1 VRDGDQVEVTVLL
14 PCLNEA
20 ETLATCV
27 QKAVKCLAEL
37 GVHGEVL
44 VSDNGSTDGSQEIA
58 VSNGARVIDAP
69 IRGYGGALMAGIAN
83 ARGRYVIMADSD
95 DSYDLSNLGPFIEK
109 LREGN
114 DVVMGNRFKGGIE
127 RGAMPV
133 LHRYLGNPVLSALG
147 RGLFK
152 LRGVGDFHCGIR
164 GFNRDRIQALGLCM
178 PGMEFAS
185 ELVVRASLAD
195 YSIVEVPTTLQKD
208 GRSRPPHLRTW
219 RDGWRHLRF
228 LLVLSPERTLIRPGF
243 VLAALGAIL
252 SLALTLGPIRIG
264 AVAFDVNAL
273 AYACL
278 AVLVGTQLVLFG
290 GFAEIYGRY
299 EGIVREHRLARWT
312 RLLRLETC
320 AVVGLALIAIGLV
333 GSLLALEA
341 WGHAGFGSQDTR
353 AAIRVVV
360 PSATAIA
367 TGILVIFSGL
377 FGSLLTLRIANPHV
391 LAADPDN
398 SDNRT
403 PATNPAPSPSPTV
416 RG

>member
-1 VRDGDQVEVTVLL
+1 VQNDAAVEVTVLL

-20 ETLATCV
+20 ETLGVCV
-27 QKAVKCLAEL
+27 EKAVKCLAEL
-37 GVHGEVL
+37 GVNGEVL
-44 VSDNGSTDGSQEIA
+44 VSDNGSTDGSQQIA
-58 VSNGARVIDAP
+58 VDSGARVIHAP
-69 IRGYGGALMAGIAN
+69 IRGYGGALMAGIDG

-109 LREGN
+109 LRTGK
-114 DVVMGNRFKGGIE
+114 DVVMGNRFKGGIAP
-127 RGAMPV
+127 GAMPA

-147 RGLFK
+147 RTLFK

-185 ELVVRASLAD
+185 ELIVRASLAG
-195 YSIVEVPTTLQKD
+195 YSIVEVPTTLNKD

-228 LLVLSPERTLIRPGF
+228 LLVLSPERTLVQPGF
-243 VLAALGAIL
+243 VLAGLGAIL
-252 SLALTLGPIRIG
+252 TLLLTLGPIRIG

-278 AVLVGTQLVLFG
+278 AVLVGIQLVLFG
-290 GFAEIYGRY
+290 GFAEVYGRY
-299 EGIVREHRLARWT
+299 EGIVRERRLARWT

-320 AVVGLALIAIGLV
+320 SAVGLAFIGLGV
-333 GSLLALEA
+333 IGTILALNA
-341 WGHAGFGSQDTR
+341 WGHAGFGSQDAR
-353 AAIRVVV
+353 AALRVVI

-367 TGILVIFSGL
+367 SGILVIFSGL
-377 FGSLLTLRIANPHV
+377 FGSLLTLRITNPHV
-391 LAADPDN
+391 ASAGTDPDQD
-398 SDNRT
+398 SPT
-403 PATNPAPSPSPTV
+403 SPAWPSPLP
-416 RG
+416 RA